1 MYEMLFFHL
10 AGDEDDIEVDKT
22 TSRTA
27 GNFIHKTLEGLS
39 SVPKTKGH
47 PGELKKTKRCCD
59 SCLWDVLSK
68 GYLVVGPYQVSDEE
82 YTAAFQ
88 IL

>member
-1 MYEMLFFHL
+1 MYEMLLFHL
-10 AGDEDDIEVDKT
+10 AGDGDDIEVDKT

-27 GNFIHKTLEGLS
+27 GDFIHKTLEGLS

-47 PGELKKTKRCCD
+47 PGELKKTKRCRD
-59 SCLWDVLSK
+59 SCLCDVLSK